1 MNFFPLQFLAVFGW
15 DDAIYIAFVLA
26 SAASTYASYSVQTSA
41 AKKQAT
47 QSQLNAQAQADAASD
62 AAKTAAEQQKAATRQ
77 KIAEQR
83 RFGQSQLAA
92 ISGQGIQMAG
102 TPLDILADTE
112 VQNQLE
118 LSNLAWSGDVE
129 QRNLAQQRATA
140 LAAGQSGAAM
150 ALSNAPNA
158 GATLLSGAASA
169 ASAGYSAYGNQN
181 RTAKTSNEW
190 ATAGR
195 NLT

>member
-1 MNFFPLQFLAVFGW
+1 MIFLAYF
-15 DDAIYIAFVLA
+15 DPTPFILAAIAIAG
-26 SAASTYASYSVQTSA
+26 TYVSYSTQQSL
-41 AKKQAT
+41 AKKQAA
-47 QSQLNAQAQADAASD
+47 QAQLNANAEAQAASE
-62 AAKTAAEQQKAATRQ
+62 ASRTAAEQQKAQARQ

-83 RFGQSQLAA
+83 RFKQTQLAA

-118 LSNLAWSGDVE
+118 LSNLAWSGDVT
-129 QRNLAQQRATA
+129 QRNLAQQRSSA

-150 ALSNAPNA
+150 ALSNAPSA

-169 ASAGYSAYGNQN
+169 YGAYAGASKPS
-181 RTAKTSNEW
+181 TAKT
-190 ATAGR
+190 T
-195 NLT
+195 T

>member
-1 MNFFPLQFLAVFGW
+1 MWEAIIYAV
-15 DDAIYIAFVLA
+15 V
-26 SAASTYASYSVQTSA
+26 AAAATYASYATQQQVA
-41 AKKQAT
+41 EKQAA
-47 QSQLNAQAQADAASD
+47 QSQLNAQAQADAASE
-62 AAKTAAEQQKAATRQ
+62 ASRTAAEQQKSAARQ

-83 RFGQSQLAA
+83 RFKQTQLAA

-118 LSNLAWSGDVE
+118 LSNLAWSGDVT
-129 QRNLAQQRATA
+129 QRNLAHQRTSA
-140 LAAGQSGAAM
+140 LVAGQNGSAM
-150 ALSNAPNA
+150 ALSSAPSA

-169 ASAGYSAYGNQN
+169 YSAYAGASKPS
-181 RTAKTSNEW
+181 TAQTSSEW

-195 NLT
+195 NLS

>member
-1 MNFFPLQFLAVFGW
+1 MIAFIFAVFGV
-15 DDAIYIAFVLA
+15 DDLIYIAFAVA
-26 SAASTYASYSVQTSA
+26 AAASTYASYATQQST

-169 ASAGYSAYGNQN
+169 ASAGYSAYGNQSRPAGN
-181 RTAKTSNEW
+181 QTQTASAKK
-190 ATAGR
+190 
-195 NLT
+195 

>member
-1 MNFFPLQFLAVFGW
+1 MIPFLAYLDVTGLVVM
-15 DDAIYIAFVLA
+15 VLLA
-26 SAASTYASYSVQTSA
+26 AASTYASYATQQQA
-41 AKKQAT
+41 AEKQAT

-62 AAKTAAEQQKAATRQ
+62 AAKTAAEQQKAAARQ

-129 QRNLAQQRATA
+129 QRNLAHQRASA

-150 ALSNAPNA
+150 ALSSAPST

-169 ASAGYSAYGNQN
+169 ASAGYSAYGNQA
-181 RTAKTSNEW
+181 RTAPAKT
-190 ATAGR
+190 
-195 NLT
+195 

>member
-1 MNFFPLQFLAVFGW
+1 MNQYLLCYDFITPIILAV
-15 DDAIYIAFVLA
+15 LA
-26 SAASTYASYSVQTSA
+26 AASTYASYSAQTSA
-41 AKKQAT
+41 AKKAAT
-47 QSQLNAQAQADAASD
+47 QSQLNAQAQADAASE
-62 AAKTAAEQQKAATRQ
+62 ASRTAAEQQKAAARQ

-129 QRNLAQQRATA
+129 QRNLAHQRASA

-150 ALSNAPNA
+150 ALSGAPSA

-169 ASAGYSAYGNQN
+169 ASAGYSAYGNQA
-181 RTAKTSNEW
+181 RTAPAKT
-190 ATAGR
+190 
-195 NLT
+195 

>member
-1 MNFFPLQFLAVFGW
+1 MNLFPFDFLAVMGW
-15 DDAIYIAFVLA
+15 DDAIYLA
-26 SAASTYASYSVQTSA
+26 IMLGIQAATSYAQYSTQQSI

-47 QSQLNAQAQADAASD
+47 QSQLNAQAQADAASE
-62 AAKTAAEQQKAATRQ
+62 ASRTEAEKQKAAARQ

-83 RFGQSQLAA
+83 RFGQSQMAA
-92 ISGQGIQMAG
+92 MSGQGIQMAG

-129 QRNLAQQRATA
+129 QRNLAHQRASA

-150 ALSNAPNA
+150 ALSSAPST

-169 ASAGYSAYGNQN
+169 ASAGYSAYGNQA
-181 RTAKTSNEW
+181 RTAPAKT
-190 ATAGR
+190 
-195 NLT
+195 